1 MITEII
7 PALLDGLKMTLL
19 LFFIILIISIPLGFL
34 VALARVYAPKFISFL
49 IQVYIY
55 IMRGSPLLLQL
66 MIVFFGLPL
75 VGITLDRFS
84 AAIIAFSLN
93 YVAYYAE
100 IFRGGIIAVP
110 VGQFEAIQVLGI
122 GKIRGFQRI
131 ILPQVFRVVLP
142 SVGNE
147 VISLVKDTSLIYVI
161 GLGELLRAGQIA
173 ANTYASLIPFVA
185 VGLVYLAI
193 TGIVTLG
200 LNQIE
205 KKFVFNFIWIE
216 KYYLDRISDEKSS
229 C

>member
-34 VALARVYAPKFISFL
+34 VALARVYAPKFISFF

-193 TGIVTLG
+193 TDIVTLG

-205 KKFVFNFIWIE
+205 KKVRF
-216 KYYLDRISDEKSS
+216 
-229 C
+229 

>member
-200 LNQIE
+200 LNQVE
-205 KKFVFNFIWIE
+205 KKVRF
-216 KYYLDRISDEKSS
+216 
-229 C
+229 

>member
-1 MITEII
+1 
-7 PALLDGLKMTLL
+7 MTLL

-34 VALARVYAPKFISFL
+34 VALARVYAPKFISFF

-205 KKFVFNFIWIE
+205 KKVRF
-216 KYYLDRISDEKSS
+216 
-229 C
+229 